1 MDYVPK
7 LAFEHSGDSRNS
19 QTARMLRDYKNR
31 LEGMRNTVLYQMSQR
46 RITQTIIDVMERDLS
61 EMIGGIDKLRHE
73 PDIEELLSSPD
84 ELLAKV
90 RNARKCLHLAS
101 VRLEKANSLRYTDSL
116 FEKYEEFTDLLSEAI
131 DVFDDI

>member
-7 LAFEHSGDSRNS
+7 LAFDRSGDSRNS
-19 QTARMLRDYKNR
+19 QTARILRDYKSR
-31 LEGMRNTVLYQMSQR
+31 LEGMRSTVLYQMSQR

-61 EMIGGIDKLRHE
+61 EMIGGIDKLRRT
-73 PDIEELLSSPD
+73 PNIEDLLSSPD

-90 RNARKCLHLAS
+90 RTARKCLHLAS
-101 VRLEKANSLRYTDSL
+101 VRLEKANSIRYIDSL

-131 DVFDDI
+131 DVFDNV